1 VQTLYINL
9 ISETILIVFE
19 TSLAI
24 QLFYWLIIYRKVFSF
39 RNSKTE
45 IQNIPVSV
53 IICAKNEE
61 ENLRNHLPLIMEQ
74 NYQNFEV
81 IVVNDCSFDGSELL
95 LNQFKD
101 KYSNLY
107 VTTIRADKKFTHGK
121 KLALSLGIKAAKNE
135 ILILTDADCYPV
147 SNNWIASIVN
157 NYKPETEVI
166 LAYGGYEQTSGFL
179 NIIIRYE
186 TLFNSMQFLT
196 LAKLGIPYMG
206 VGRNL
211 SYKKNLWV
219 KNKGFAEFNHILS
232 GDDDLFVN
240 KNANKKNTNISFS
253 DDSITRS
260 KAKKTFISLVRQKR
274 RHFEAGKFYKFK
286 HKIILGTEIFSRFLF
301 YSSLIYLLIFQDL
314 YIFLLPIFIIRLII
328 QTFILNFAAKRF
340 KEKKVSF
347 FIIIFDIII
356 PIMNLGI
363 AFTNLF
369 IRKRKTWN

>member
-1 VQTLYINL
+1 MQTLYINL

-186 TLFNSMQFLT
+186 
-196 LAKLGIPYMG
+196 ID
-206 VGRNL
+206 
-211 SYKKNLWV
+211 
-219 KNKGFAEFNHILS
+219 H
-232 GDDDLFVN
+232 
-240 KNANKKNTNISFS
+240 
-253 DDSITRS
+253 
-260 KAKKTFISLVRQKR
+260 FI
-274 RHFEAGKFYKFK
+274 
-286 HKIILGTEIFSRFLF
+286 
-301 YSSLIYLLIFQDL
+301 
-314 YIFLLPIFIIRLII
+314 
-328 QTFILNFAAKRF
+328 
-340 KEKKVSF
+340 
-347 FIIIFDIII
+347 
-356 PIMNLGI
+356 
-363 AFTNLF
+363 
-369 IRKRKTWN
+369 